1 MTVSGWVDEVG
12 PNIDTSNTLIIMK
25 VNGRYLYTTLLP
37 AGISP
42 ISRGR
47 WMTKLCRIMWEIQ
60 FLQETSLICD
70 GGGVGGEGTI
80 KMMTVPWYFVSFS
93 SELVTFLWP
102 LLAVIIDRWF
112 VWSENIQ
119 YFQSFVNCLE
129 SDTKTSHLLTI
140 IN

>member
-70 GGGVGGEGTI
+70 GGGVGVEGTI
-80 KMMTVPWYFVSFS
+80 KMMTAPWYFVSFS

-102 LLAVIIDRWF
+102 LLAVYNWPLIRLIGKYSIFPKFCELFRIWHED
-112 VWSENIQ
+112 VPSAD
-119 YFQSFVNCLE
+119 Y
-129 SDTKTSHLLTI
+129 H
-140 IN
+140 